1 MKLQTRTLVAYCG
14 TRSRTMYHHQRVFIL
29 AEAKGDR
36 FIVERRDRNNRPIP
50 SRLIVKADSLG
61 EIQGELFRL
70 PRRPRTVA
78 CRAAR

>member
-1 MKLQTRTLVAYCG
+1 MKLQARTLVAYCG

-36 FIVERRDRNNRPIP
+36 FIVERRDRNDRPIP
-50 SRLIVKADSLG
+50 GRLIVKRESLG

-70 PRRPRTVA
+70 PRRPRSVA
-78 CRAAR
+78 RRGAK